1 MQLKRVFDLFLA
13 TICLLVLAFP
23 MLLIYI
29 SIKITSSGGALYWSK
44 RVGKNNS
51 IFLMPKFRTMKI
63 DTPTIAT
70 HLITDVE
77 SYLTPIG
84 QFIRRY
90 SLDEFPQLFSIL
102 IGDMSFVGPRPALF
116 NQNELI
122 TLRINKGVDKLKPGL
137 TGWAQINGRDDIS
150 IIEKVKLD
158 ADYAECI
165 SFWFD
170 LKILILTFFKVI
182 NSEGVSH

>member
-1 MQLKRVFDLFLA
+1 MIVIAVF
-13 TICLLVLAFP
+13 
-23 MLLIYI
+23 I
-29 SIKITSSGGALYWSK
+29 SLTSKGPVFYFSK
-44 RVGKNNS
+44 RVGRQNI
-51 IFLMPKFRTMKI
+51 IFNMPKFRSMKI
-63 DTPTIAT
+63 DTPAMAT
-70 HLITDVE
+70 HLISEVDK
-77 SYLTPIG
+77 YLSPMG
-84 QFIRRY
+84 SFLRRY
-90 SLDEFPQLFSIL
+90 SLDELPQIFSI
-102 IGDMSFVGPRPALF
+102 IKGDMSFVGPRPALF

-158 ADYAECI
+158 ADYVECM

-170 LKILILTFFKVI
+170 LKILILTFFKVV